1 MVRALVV
8 DTGRRRAPAVEDAAV
23 QARPMIKSAR
33 KSRYTRCQKCGKQLR
48 KHTVRCKT
56 CHLLLKK

>member
-1 MVRALVV
+1 M
-8 DTGRRRAPAVEDAAV
+8 

-48 KHTVRCKT
+48 RHTVRCKT